1 MTEQEI
7 KIRQQVTRSFQE
19 IKTVA
24 DLTKLMNEVWSFLC
38 KGTHKRIPLKD
49 VTYFSNYKLA
59 KDAYYKFLIPKKN
72 GKTREIQAPVKD
84 LKRLQICLNFILSSL
99 YHPHPAAKG
108 FILGQNISDAA
119 KPHVRMPY
127 VFHLDLKDFFTSI
140 SLYRVKACLSLPPF
154 NLNGDKERIAYCI
167 ANICCTNDGSRTF
180 LPQGAPTS
188 PILSNIVSLR
198 LDRKLT
204 GLAKRFSARYTRY
217 ADDITFSSYQDIA
230 NNTEFQQELVRI
242 ISGQNFQIQP
252 SKTRAEGRGYR
263 QTVCGLTINEKVNVS
278 KSYVKEIRLYLYL
291 WERYGYERAQMYLAS
306 DIKKTKGNHS
316 DIPQLS
322 HYLNGKIQYMQ
333 MIKGN
338 SDATYKTLRNKFIY
352 LYIPQWKEWK
362 KNILDFCDAVQN
374 SKLSIEEL
382 NKWYKTI
389 STNINIHLLKDTPL
403 YTSLTKA
410 LSCLTL
416 KASDIPTQTVFKE
429 PIHNA
434 TLLPSFL
441 YENFSKNDPLK
452 FITHI
457 WDGNADNCKFEG
469 YEDFIRKEQIAF
481 KEITGR
487 FKTIDKNLF
496 YCFYGFLHNPLNNR
510 GWGQYK
516 IKSGWSSSWLKA
528 WCSEHPERSPFD
540 CPIPENKREIANNVK
555 LNYFSDI
562 VELFKSEFQLRP
574 ETRQLKKLLRELVRQ
589 YLNFDFHVTFELTD
603 VKLYTNVYMIRN
615 ILSDI
620 LHDMAQRKQ
629 FPDILVRVE
638 DLGSDY
644 VDILLCQKDSDY
656 YATHLQLIQE
666 TESGDFCELKR
677 KMANLCDWYVETQ
690 CKDGAFRINYLNSI
704 QPDRTIAEPLL
715 SDGVKGFTH
724 RIRIYKHYAY
734 ENPNY
739 P

>member
-352 LYIPQWKEWK
+352 L
-362 KNILDFCDAVQN
+362 
-374 SKLSIEEL
+374 
-382 NKWYKTI
+382 
-389 STNINIHLLKDTPL
+389 
-403 YTSLTKA
+403 
-410 LSCLTL
+410 
-416 KASDIPTQTVFKE
+416 
-429 PIHNA
+429 
-434 TLLPSFL
+434 
-441 YENFSKNDPLK
+441 
-452 FITHI
+452 
-457 WDGNADNCKFEG
+457 
-469 YEDFIRKEQIAF
+469 
-481 KEITGR
+481 
-487 FKTIDKNLF
+487 
-496 YCFYGFLHNPLNNR
+496 
-510 GWGQYK
+510 
-516 IKSGWSSSWLKA
+516 
-528 WCSEHPERSPFD
+528 
-540 CPIPENKREIANNVK
+540 
-555 LNYFSDI
+555 
-562 VELFKSEFQLRP
+562 
-574 ETRQLKKLLRELVRQ
+574 
-589 YLNFDFHVTFELTD
+589 
-603 VKLYTNVYMIRN
+603 
-615 ILSDI
+615 
-620 LHDMAQRKQ
+620 
-629 FPDILVRVE
+629 
-638 DLGSDY
+638 
-644 VDILLCQKDSDY
+644 
-656 YATHLQLIQE
+656 
-666 TESGDFCELKR
+666 
-677 KMANLCDWYVETQ
+677 
-690 CKDGAFRINYLNSI
+690 
-704 QPDRTIAEPLL
+704 
-715 SDGVKGFTH
+715 
-724 RIRIYKHYAY
+724 
-734 ENPNY
+734 
-739 P
+739 